1 MSLQRSKNGFTADT
15 TARVRE
21 RARQKAS
28 QAVPLAKS
36 AGTAAMQGAGGAAA
50 LAKPH
55 VHRAR
60 RWAAPRVERTG
71 KAVQEKVAPQV
82 SAMMTK
88 AARRLDPDRKPRR
101 RTRITRGIVL
111 STVAAG
117 ASAVAIL
124 LRKQAALHGTGDNGP
139 AAADTMP
146 GTGDKSAPAAD
157 EATGAEVNG
166 QVSAS

>member
-1 MSLQRSKNGFTADT
+1 MSLLRRKNGSRADT
-15 TARVRE
+15 TARMRE

-36 AGTAAMQGAGGAAA
+36 AGTAAVQGAGEAAA

-55 VHRAR
+55 VRRAR
-60 RWAAPRVERTG
+60 RWAAPRVEQTG

-101 RTRITRGIVL
+101 RTRITRGIFL
-111 STVAAG
+111 LTAAAG
-117 ASAVAIL
+117 ASAVVIL
-124 LRKQAALHGTGDNGP
+124 LRRQPPLPGTGGTGP
-139 AAADTMP
+139 ADADTMH

-157 EATGAEVNG
+157 EATRVEVNG

>member
-1 MSLQRSKNGFTADT
+1 MSLLRTKNGFTADT
-15 TARVRE
+15 TARMRK

-36 AGTAAMQGAGGAAA
+36 AGTAAMQGAGEAAA

-82 SAMMTK
+82 SAVMTK

-117 ASAVAIL
+117 ASAVVIL
-124 LRKQAALHGTGDNGP
+124 LRKQAPLHGTGDNGS
-139 AAADTMP
+139 AAADTMH

-157 EATGAEVNG
+157 EATRVEVNG

>member
-1 MSLQRSKNGFTADT
+1 MSLLRRKNGSRVDT
-15 TARVRE
+15 TARMRE

-36 AGTAAMQGAGGAAA
+36 AGTAAVQGAGEAAA

-55 VHRAR
+55 VRRAR

-82 SAMMTK
+82 SAVMTK

-101 RTRITRGIVL
+101 RTRITRGIFLITAV
-111 STVAAG
+111 AG
-117 ASAVAIL
+117 ASAVVIR
-124 LRKQAALHGTGDNGP
+124 LRRQPPLPGTGSTGP
-139 AAADTMP
+139 ADADTVH
-146 GTGDKSAPAAD
+146 GTGDKSGPAAD
-157 EATGAEVNG
+157 EATRVEVNG